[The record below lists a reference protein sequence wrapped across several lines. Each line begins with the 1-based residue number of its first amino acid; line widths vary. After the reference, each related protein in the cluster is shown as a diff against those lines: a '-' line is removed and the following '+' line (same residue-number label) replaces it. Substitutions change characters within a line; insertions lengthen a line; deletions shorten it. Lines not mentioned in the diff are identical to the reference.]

1 MSYYL
6 AFINNQLK
14 IANRLKVLEL
24 CLKYPEQEDMI
35 KTVYINL
42 RKEARELDG

>member
-6 AFINNQLK
+6 AFINDQLK

-24 CLKYPEQEDMI
+24 CLKYTEQEERI
-35 KTVYINL
+35 KKEYNL
-42 RKEARELDG
+42 AKAEERG